1 MRKAIV
7 GSFIVA
13 SLALIVV
20 FSLARPAVTHA
31 EQTQQTEQMQK
42 QQTADIEKM
51 IADWPEASKKAAK
64 NMLEQYGPPAGTTPS
79 KLIWEDE
86 GPWVE
91 IIVFKKP
98 HPHDWPMPHEDVL
111 FQTIEYQVPVEKVGE
126 LAQFD
131 KAVVPMLTRGTL
143 SAMCDFQGANY
154 LALNLAHRL
163 ITGETTVAQARSLY
177 EQAVKEFKA
186 GNPPVAMQKLMFD
199 PPKGPAYGTM
209 Q

>member
-1 MRKAIV
+1 MKKAIV

-13 SLALIVV
+13 SLALLAVLD
-20 FSLARPAVTHA
+20 LARPTPIHA
-31 EQTQQTEQMQK
+31 QQTQQAT
-42 QQTADIEKM
+42 DIRQVL
-51 IADWPEASKKAAK
+51 ADWPETSRKAAES
-64 NMLEQYGPPAGTTPS
+64 MLQQYGPPAAMTPN
-79 KLIWEDE
+79 KLIWENE
-86 GPWVE
+86 GPWLE

-131 KAVVPMLTRGTL
+131 KAIVPMLTRGTL
-143 SAMCDFQGANY
+143 SAMCDNQGANY

-163 ITGETTVAQARSLY
+163 ITNETTVAQARSTY
-177 EQAVKEFKA
+177 EDSIKAFKA
-186 GNPPVAMQKLMFD
+186 GNPPVAMQKLMFT
-199 PPKGPAYGTM
+199 PPKGPAYGTA